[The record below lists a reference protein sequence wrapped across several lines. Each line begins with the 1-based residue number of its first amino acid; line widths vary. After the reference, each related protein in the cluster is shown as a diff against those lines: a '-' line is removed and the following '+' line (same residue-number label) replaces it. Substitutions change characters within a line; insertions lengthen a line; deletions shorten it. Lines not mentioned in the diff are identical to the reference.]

1 MTDAKDTSEL
11 RVALAAILGQLLFGN
26 MVKGTVAPGVDDEIL
41 GKVSAAETEKIP
53 IAQAK
58 AAEIAHT
65 MSSAFL
71 AVEPFVRGIA
81 DVLIQLTAPVA
92 TTVLKSLGDAR
103 NDSAQ
108 PLNVVI
114 TQALSDLLGVDFA
127 PGDVPVGGSLAANTA
142 RARSIGDKLHSV
154 LLAEFA
160 PDGEV
165 TPESGERAARA
176 FTGFNVNFGVTSA
189 FISIVAEMFSLGQ
202 FKEFRE
208 LGVEVA
214 ENLGLGRMHRSA
226 IKPLIDNTIAKP
238 YDRQLR
244 ARYRQDKL
252 SESQFVKALHRGR
265 LTEEEIRSELAQKGF
280 KDAYIDEILSEFTLH
295 LSDSELERLVRH
307 GVIPQEDAVKEM
319 QDDGWPAAKAA
330 LKLQAIELAR
340 TDASV
345 QAILAEYRSLV
356 RERFMDTETFHTLV
370 EQMPLSNEQK
380 TWEIRLAGASL
391 DFPHLRVTQ
400 AELTSLLEHGIV
412 DLTYADEWA
421 KGKGYADADALNLEL
436 LYFAKEKD
444 KAAKA
449 AAAKARADR
458 AAAAAAAKAAG
469 KKPPTTPVGQPGG

>member
-1 MTDAKDTSEL
+1 MTEAKDTSEL

-53 IAQAK
+53 IAQGK

-108 PLNVVI
+108 PLNTVI
-114 TQALSDLLGVDFA
+114 TQALSDLLGVDFEA
-127 PGDVPVGGSLAANTA
+127 GDVPVGGSLGANTA
-142 RARSIGDKLHSV
+142 RARAIGDKLHSV

-176 FTGFNVNFGVTSA
+176 FTGFNINFGVTSA

-265 LTEEEIRSELAQKGF
+265 LTEEEVRTELAQKGL
-280 KDAYIDEILSEFTLH
+280 KDAYIDEVLSEFTPH
-295 LSDSELERLVRH
+295 LSDAELERLVRY
-307 GVIPQEDAVKEM
+307 GAMSQGDALKEM
-319 QDDGWPAAKAA
+319 QDDGWPSAKAA

-340 TDASV
+340 TDATV
-345 QAILAEYRSLV
+345 QAILSEYRHLV
-356 RERFMDTETFHTLV
+356 KERFMDVETFRVVLD
-370 EQMPLSNEQK
+370 ELPLTNEQK
-380 TWEIRLAGASL
+380 IWEIRLAGARL
-391 DFPHLRVTQ
+391 DFAHLRVTQ
-400 AELTSLLEHGIV
+400 AELTSMLEHGIV

-421 KGKGYADADALNLEL
+421 KGKGYSDVDALYLEL

-444 KAAKA
+444 KDAKA
-449 AAAKARADR
+449 AAAKAKAER
-458 AAAAAAAKAAG
+458 AAQAAAEKAAA
-469 KKPPTTPVGQPGG
+469 KKPPTTQGGA